1 MSGQP
6 GRSGRKTFVP
16 TADQRN
22 TVKIMAGLGIPED
35 KICLT
40 VINPQTNKPI
50 STPTLRRAFRHEI
63 DTAQTELNT
72 SVGNALIKAAL
83 GERPISGE
91 PIKSD
96 AARVN
101 AMMFYLECRAGW
113 KRGMLLQ
120 HGNPTGPDGNAPP
133 FMFVVNK
140 TDAKL

>member
-22 TVKIMAGLGIPED
+22 TVKIMARLGIPED

-50 STPTLRRAFRHEI
+50 SKPTLQRAFRNEI
-63 DTAQTELNT
+63 ATGQTELT
-72 SVGNALIKAAL
+72 TLVGTALVDAAL
-83 GERPISGE
+83 GKRPDGGE

-96 AARVN
+96 AARVS
-101 AMMFYLECRAGW
+101 AMTFFLECRAGW
-113 KRGMLLQ
+113 KRGMVLQ
-120 HGNPTGPDGNAPP
+120 HGNPSGPDGPIPGEFCASKADLN
-133 FMFVVNK
+133 
-140 TDAKL
+140 L

>member
-22 TVKIMAGLGIPED
+22 AVKTMSGLGISED
-35 KICLT
+35 KIRLAI
-40 VINPQTNKPI
+40 INPQTNKPI